1 MATVP
6 APERRITLVLIAN
19 RGEIAVRIIKT
30 LRKMNIKSVAIYA
43 DNDAESAHV
52 RDADVALRLQGST
65 VAETYLNA
73 DQVLALA
80 RSASADAVIPGYG
93 FLSESAGFAARVEA
107 EGMVWVGPT
116 PAQMSELGLK
126 HRARAIAAGAGVP
139 TLPGSSGLVA
149 SVEDALR
156 EARRVGFPL
165 MIKSSAGGGGIGLR
179 RCEDAE
185 ELEEALQSVQR
196 LAAANFGDCSVF
208 LERFVERARH
218 VEVQILGDG
227 TGRVITAGERDCS
240 LQRRHQKVLEESPA
254 LMVPT
259 KTSAQMRDA
268 AVRLASAV
276 KYRNVGTVEFIYDL
290 DTQDFY
296 FLEVNTRLQVE
307 HPITEAVTGLDL
319 VEAMLEI
326 AGDGGQQLFQKYPEG
341 IVPITGVAIEI
352 RLYAEDP
359 LQDFCPCAGRILE
372 LELPSDLRVD
382 SWVSCG
388 TEVTTSYDPMMAKLI
403 AKGSDRGEAVARL
416 REGLAMTRVV
426 GVETNLDY
434 LRQLTA
440 SPMFQCGHYTT
451 KCLDDFGF
459 TSSSFRVVEPG
470 SLTTIQDWPGRTGYW
485 NVGVPPCGPIDDLSF
500 RLANRLVGN
509 HDSCA
514 GLECYIKGPSLTFH
528 RDALVAIV
536 GGLTP
541 VHIDKQRVPMNQA
554 VHVQAGSTLTSGLV
568 ESGSRF
574 YIAIHGG
581 IDVPRVMGSRATFE
595 LGQMGGSAGRKLQRG
610 DLIRLGDSSDFEA
623 IEDEALLVVPAVSI
637 PLQPKAEWTIGVVPG
652 PHGEPDFFTAEGLA
666 SLFDSVWTVHYNSNR
681 LGIRLKGPRP
691 QWARQD
697 GGGAGLHP
705 SNIHDSPYSIGSV
718 SFTGDEAVVL
728 TCDGPSL
735 GGFVVFSVVASAEMW
750 KLGQVRPGD
759 TIWLRPIS
767 VEKAFKL
774 NAELLHAIKDLTPLP
789 SWETPAVGP
798 VAVMPDSTVLGTI
811 NHNEQRILVRQAG
824 DCAVL
829 LEFGDASGFRLRQSF
844 EILAFSQHHQT
855 QQAIPEVEELTP
867 GVCTLHVR
875 YIPGIAPRTILD
887 RLALHV
893 QSYAV
898 PEQVPSRRIQLPLAF
913 DDNVT
918 RAAVERYAATIRASA
933 PWLPSNIDFLAQLNG
948 VDRDVLRGI
957 LESSDFLVLGLGDV
971 YLGSP
976 CAVPL
981 DPRHRLF
988 GSKYNP
994 SRTFTPRGA
1003 VGVGGQYMC
1012 IYAANSPGGYQ
1023 LVGRTIDNIWYPATA
1038 AGPTKDKSQQQ
1049 QQQQNNQQFMF
1060 RIFDQISFCAITEAE
1075 LDAAQAAGTQGDLVR
1090 IEDGVLD
1097 LAAHEAWADTHRE
1110 DIAATLAQRTRAIE
1124 AAPFLGEL
1132 TRPREAAD
1140 AADGGSAWAGPEEKD
1155 EAGEED
1161 WWERVK
1167 AGIPGRC
1174 WRLLVKKGDR
1184 VKTGSVLAYLE
1195 SCKMEV
1201 QIPSPLD
1208 GICVR
1213 TQVKE
1218 GGVVD
1223 AHDTLVVIRPD
1234 PKEEP
1239 YEA

>member
-6 APERRITLVLIAN
+6 TPGRRITRVLIAN

-30 LRKMNIKSVAIYA
+30 LRKMNIESAVIYA
-43 DNDAESAHV
+43 DTDAQSTHV

-80 RSASADAVIPGYG
+80 KSVSADAVIPGYG
-93 FLSESAGFAARVEA
+93 FLSENAEFASRVEA
-107 EGMVWVGPT
+107 EGMIWVGPT

-126 HRARAIAAGAGVP
+126 HRARSIAAKAGVP
-139 TLPGSSGLVA
+139 VVPGSSGLVA

-165 MIKSSAGGGGIGLR
+165 MLKSSAGGGGIALR

-185 ELEEALQSVQR
+185 ELEEALQSVRR
-196 LAAANFGDCSVF
+196 LAAANFGDSSVF
-208 LERFVERARH
+208 LERFIKRARH

-227 TGRVITAGERDCS
+227 TGRVIAAGDRDCS

-254 LMVPT
+254 LMVPAET
-259 KTSAQMRDA
+259 RARMRDA

-290 DTQDFY
+290 DAKDFY

-307 HPITEAVTGLDL
+307 HPITEAVTRLDL

-326 AGDGGQQLFQKYPEG
+326 AGDGGQQLFQRYPDG
-341 IVPITGVAIEI
+341 IVPIKGVAIEV

-359 LQDFCPCAGRILE
+359 LQDFRPCAGRILE
-372 LELPSDLRVD
+372 LKLPPDLRVD
-382 SWVSCG
+382 TWVSCG
-388 TEVTTSYDPMMAKLI
+388 TEVTTLYDPMLAKLI
-403 AKGSDRGEAVARL
+403 AKGSNRREAVARL
-416 REGLAMTRVV
+416 CEGLAETRIV
-426 GVETNLDY
+426 GMETSLDY

-440 SPMFQCGHYTT
+440 SPMFQSGWYTT
-451 KCLDDFGF
+451 KSLDVFRF

-509 HDSCA
+509 HESCA
-514 GLECYIKGPSLTFH
+514 GLECHIKGPSLTFH
-528 RDALVAIV
+528 RDALVAVV
-536 GGLTP
+536 GALTP

-554 VHVQAGSTLTSGLV
+554 VRVQAGSTLTSGMV

-574 YIAIHGG
+574 YIAIRGG
-581 IDVPRVMGSRATFE
+581 IDVPLVMGSRATFE

-610 DLIRLGDSSDFEA
+610 DLIRLGDSSEFEPTN
-623 IEDEALLVVPAVSI
+623 EETLLVAPAVPI
-637 PLQPKAEWTIGVVPG
+637 TLYPKAEWTIGVVPG
-652 PHGEPDFFTAEGLA
+652 PHGAPDFFTVEGLA
-666 SLFDSVWTVHYNSNR
+666 SLFDSAWTVHYNSNR

-718 SFTGDEAVVL
+718 SFTGDEAVIL

-735 GGFVVFSVVASAEMW
+735 GGFVFFSVVASAEMW

-759 TIWLRPIS
+759 TIRLQPIT
-767 VEKAFKL
+767 VEKASEL
-774 NAELLHAIKDLTPLP
+774 NADLTRAIKDLAPLP
-789 SWETPAVGP
+789 RLGRPGVEPITS
-798 VAVMPDSTVLGTI
+798 MPDATVLGVI
-811 NHNEQRILVRQAG
+811 HHNEQRILVRQAG

-844 EILAFSQHHQT
+844 EILVFSQHHQT
-855 QQAIPEVEELTP
+855 QKAIPGVEELTP

-875 YIPGIAPRTILD
+875 YIPGTTPQTILD

-893 QSYAV
+893 QSYTV
-898 PEQVPSRRIQLPLAF
+898 PEQVPSRLVQLPLAF
-913 DDNVT
+913 DDDVT

-994 SRTFTPRGA
+994 SRTFTPTGA

-1012 IYAANSPGGYQ
+1012 SKFILFVFRVTS
-1023 LVGRTIDNIWYPATA
+1023 
-1038 AGPTKDKSQQQ
+1038 SQQSSIISPPPWLTLKCQ
-1049 QQQQNNQQFMF
+1049 SLCSQLPWRLSARRTNHRQYLGPFRCRWSYYGQVAAAAAEQSAVHVHNLRPNQLLRHHRGRARQ
-1060 RIFDQISFCAITEAE
+1060 RPGIRDPRGSGARRGRRAGSGRARGLGGCPPRGHRR
-1075 LDAAQAAGTQGDLVR
+1075 DGRAARPRDRGGPLSWR
-1090 IEDGVLD
+1090 
-1097 LAAHEAWADTHRE
+1097 ADP
-1110 DIAATLAQRTRAIE
+1110 AQRGRR
-1124 AAPFLGEL
+1124 G
-1132 TRPREAAD
+1132 RGQR
-1140 AADGGSAWAGPEEKD
+1140 
-1155 EAGEED
+1155 
-1161 WWERVK
+1161 ERV
-1167 AGIPGRC
+1167 GGGGGER
-1174 WRLLVKKGDR
+1174 RDR
-1184 VKTGSVLAYLE
+1184 
-1195 SCKMEV
+1195 
-1201 QIPSPLD
+1201 
-1208 GICVR
+1208 
-1213 TQVKE
+1213 
-1218 GGVVD
+1218 
-1223 AHDTLVVIRPD
+1223 
-1234 PKEEP
+1234 
-1239 YEA
+1239 